1 MNETPDPQ
9 PAIASK
15 QQNMSAPL
23 TVNSLSLFAFQLLSF
38 VSQAAIATE
47 YAAFL
52 DVDYLNLSQ
61 CGTFRYFER
70 TVVSQLALSIEIMG
84 AS

>member
-23 TVNSLSLFAFQLLSF
+23 TVNSLSSFAFQLLSF
-38 VSQAAIATE
+38 VSQAGIATE

-52 DVDYLNLSQ
+52 DVDYLNLFQ

-70 TVVSQLALSIEIMG
+70 TVVSQLALNIEIMG